1 MIDDEEYEDSTEDR
15 IEIGGHHDDPFDL
28 GLWLGRWQAF
38 GYIANRCSA
47 ADVECLRQIREN
59 KLYHSY
65 ARTWGVFC
73 PRYLGFSRAQADRLL
88 QYLEEFGPNYFH
100 LTQIVRVSPQT
111 YRLIAHAL
119 REDGA
124 IFHLAA
130 IPLAPENAGK
140 ILRAVRSLRLQAAP
154 GRRAPA
160 DAASWKPG
168 TASGRK
174 ALRERLARFT
184 QRLDSLVQSL
194 SALASLGLDPESET
208 LLSETIQ
215 HAVSRLNGLK
225 RALK

>member
-1 MIDDEEYEDSTEDR
+1 MDDEEYEDSTEGR

-47 ADVECLRQIREN
+47 ADVECLRQIRKN
-59 KLYHSY
+59 KLYHCH
-65 ARTWGVFC
+65 ARSWGVFC
-73 PRYLGFSRAQADRLL
+73 PRYLGFSRAQIDRLL

-130 IPLAPENAGK
+130 IPLAPENAGQ
-140 ILRAVRSLRLQAAP
+140 ILRAVRRLRQEAAP
-154 GRRAPA
+154 KRGNPPPDAP
-160 DAASWKPG
+160 SWKPG
-168 TASGRK
+168 TAPDRK
-174 ALRERLARFT
+174 ALRQRLARFT
-184 QRLDSLVQSL
+184 QRLESLVQSL
-194 SALASLGLDPESET
+194 SALASLGLDPQSAT

>member
-1 MIDDEEYEDSTEDR
+1 MDDEEYEDSTEDR

-47 ADVECLRQIREN
+47 ADVECLRQIRKN
-59 KLYHSY
+59 KLYHCH
-65 ARTWGVFC
+65 ARSWGVFC

-124 IFHLAA
+124 IFHMAA
-130 IPLAPENAGK
+130 IPLAPENAGQ
-140 ILRAVRSLRLQAAP
+140 ILRAVRSLRQEAAP
-154 GRRAPA
+154 KRRNPPPAAP
-160 DAASWKPG
+160 SWKPG
-168 TASGRK
+168 TASDRK
-174 ALRERLARFT
+174 ALRQRLARFT
-184 QRLDSLVQSL
+184 QRLESLVQSL
-194 SALASLGLDPESET
+194 SALASLGLDPESAA
-208 LLSETIQ
+208 LLFETIH